1 VFLTMNGDNAFGSL
15 STAWVA
21 LLAFVLFAL
30 GLLAHSEMDRHQSKK
45 LRVFELTKE
54 YRVTLRGTNAQF
66 SDRWNEY
73 LNDSVDPYN
82 GGNLDEQAYT
92 DLVNRFLA
100 ADSNRE
106 NYEALAGFY
115 DSVGECVCEG
125 LCDFWVARTIFGN
138 DIVTFYHNFYPALDA
153 ESRQG
158 QSDAGIVDFVDRM
171 RRADRGDLRQNWEDR
186 AIAWTY

>member
-1 VFLTMNGDNAFGSL
+1 MGDNGPSSL
-15 STAWVA
+15 ITAWVA
-21 LLAFVLFAL
+21 LVAFVLFAL
-30 GLLAHSEMDRHQSKK
+30 GLVVHSEMERHKDNR
-45 LRVFELTKE
+45 LRVFELAKE
-54 YRVTLRGTNAQF
+54 YRVTLRSTNAQF

-73 LNDSVDPYN
+73 LNDSVDSYN

-92 DLVNRFLA
+92 DLVTRFLSS
-100 ADSNRE
+100 DSNRD

-125 LCDFWVARTIFGN
+125 LCDFWFARTIFGN
-138 DIVTFYHNFYPALDA
+138 DIVTFYHNFYPELDA

-158 QSDAGIVDFVDRM
+158 QSDAGIVDFVNRM
-171 RRADRGDLRQNWEDR
+171 RDADRGKLRQNWEDH

>member
-1 VFLTMNGDNAFGSL
+1 MGENGTSAL
-15 STAWVA
+15 ATAWIA
-21 LLAFVLFAL
+21 LAAFVLIAL
-30 GLLAHSEMDRHQSKK
+30 GLLAHSEMERHKDNR
-45 LRVFELTKE
+45 LRVMELAKE
-54 YRVTLRGTNAQF
+54 YRVTLRSTNAQF

-82 GGNLDEQAYT
+82 GGNLDEQAYG
-92 DLVNRFLA
+92 DLVTRFLA
-100 ADSNRE
+100 ADSNRD

-125 LCDFWVARTIFGN
+125 LCDFWYARTIFGN
-138 DIVTFYHNFYPALDA
+138 DIVTFYHNFYPVLDA

-158 QSDAGIVDFVDRM
+158 QSDAGIVDFVNRM
-171 RRADRGDLRQNWEDR
+171 RLADRGNMRQNWEDR